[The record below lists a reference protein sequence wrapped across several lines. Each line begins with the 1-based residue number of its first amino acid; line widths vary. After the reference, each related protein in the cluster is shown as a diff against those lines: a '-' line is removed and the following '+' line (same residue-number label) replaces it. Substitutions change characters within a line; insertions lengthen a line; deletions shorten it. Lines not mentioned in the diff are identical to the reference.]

1 MSAANEFDELPDE
14 LVLEIFNH
22 FACVQS
28 YEPQSV
34 AFKRR
39 EEEKARQRDNR
50 EKQLALYALCLTSH
64 RTRAIATP
72 ILYSSFVSCTT
83 LYSLKPLQLFNRT
96 ICSSEPAPGLNVRF
110 ADCVQYIENRLSD
123 YLGNSLRADIAD
135 VKGEEGL
142 LMVSKYFTLLAEV
155 VAHAPNL
162 QHLNIVSIE
171 LDDDSFWEYLL
182 PAESDHAP
190 AAIATHG
197 FRKLQSLSMQLQSRN
212 YGSSHTEAPLFRNIY
227 SALASVPELRDL
239 RALGVL
245 GALPAPP
252 LFSTFEMLERF
263 EITDC
268 GMDPAEIAIIL
279 AACKSL
285 CYITCH
291 WAYVDVSTASCS
303 QLYSGLL
310 QHVKSLQSLRLD
322 MRAVRVEGLT
332 PKLGSLQSF
341 ISLESL
347 CVDGPAIGFQHQLVG
362 GDAVQ
367 HALDYRMSSLL
378 PRNLERLNILMHSA
392 FGSVLPVL
400 DDIRA
405 LLDVAVDV
413 PSSLP
418 RLRTVNVLCPGGF
431 REERPEVANAFSD
444 VGVHFSMVD
453 ESTQQ
458 SRG

>member
-1 MSAANEFDELPDE
+1 MSAATEFDELPDE

-39 EEEKARQRDNR
+39 EEEKARQRENR

-96 ICSSEPAPGLNVRF
+96 ICSSEPATGLNVRF

-135 VKGEEGL
+135 VNGEEGL

-155 VAHAPNL
+155 VTHAPNL

-171 LDDDSFWEYLL
+171 LDNDSFWEYLL
-182 PAESDHAP
+182 PAELDHAP

-197 FRKLQSLSMQLQSRN
+197 FRKLQSLSMQLQSKN
-212 YGSSHTEAPLFRNIY
+212 YGLHTKAPLFRNIY
-227 SALASVPELRDL
+227 SALASVPSLRDL
-239 RALGVL
+239 RVLGVL

-252 LFSTFEMLERF
+252 LFSMFKMLERF
-263 EITDC
+263 EITEC

-285 CYITCH
+285 RYITCH

-310 QHVKSLQSLRLD
+310 QHAKSLQFLCLD

-332 PKLGSLQSF
+332 PKLGSLQCF
-341 ISLESL
+341 ILLESL
-347 CVDGPAIGFQHQLVG
+347 CVDGPAIGFQHRLI
-362 GDAVQ
+362 GDGAVQ
-367 HALDYRMSSLL
+367 HALEYRMSSLL
-378 PRNLERLNILMHSA
+378 PRNLERLDILMHSA
-392 FGSVLPVL
+392 IGSVLPVL

-405 LLDVAVDV
+405 LFDVAVDV

-418 RLRTVNVLCPGGF
+418 RLRTVNVLCAGGF
-431 REERPEVANAFSD
+431 REQRPEVANAFED

-458 SRG
+458 SR